1 MRSMTASALILKA
14 KRETRLNGFLT
25 PWGIREAKQMSLAEI
40 KEVFGDVAC
49 KFWAAVRN
57 GGIRFER

>member
-1 MRSMTASALILKA
+1 MTASALILKA

-25 PWGIREAKQMSLAEI
+25 PFGIREAKRMTLKEI
-40 KEVFGDVAC
+40 FEVFGETAC
-49 KFWAAVRN
+49 EFWTAVRN